1 MTRSPT
7 ILWCPNCE
15 ECRPCRSL
23 NPSDVGED
31 SGHTF
36 YKVDHEDLQ
45 YFRRFRRCVEYG
57 HDFETVEME
66 VKFLDELVKLRTS
79 LAGIKLNAAA
89 YEEDAKKTAE
99 TLDKLSTSLAVSKAL
114 G

>member
-1 MTRSPT
+1 
-7 ILWCPNCE
+7 
-15 ECRPCRSL
+15 
-23 NPSDVGED
+23 
-31 SGHTF
+31 
-36 YKVDHEDLQ
+36 
-45 YFRRFRRCVEYG
+45 
-57 HDFETVEME
+57 ME